1 MKTGE
6 KEVVGY
12 PRLVTQSVIQFPLP
26 SLVGIKL
33 SGTLSFA
40 RVRKPRISK
49 RTSSHEPGLQGFP
62 VSEFLYLI
70 TKYFVKFMMCSNVD
84 RAGWLGYR
92 EIAFFPSRVSV
103 NGLPYEHFS
112 LFTWTKVG

>member
-1 MKTGE
+1 MAH
-6 KEVVGY
+6 
-12 PRLVTQSVIQFPLP
+12 LVLRGFASHAFLKGPLHMDP
-26 SLVGIKL
+26 VYR
-33 SGTLSFA
+33 A
-40 RVRKPRISK
+40 C
-49 RTSSHEPGLQGFP
+49 P

-70 TKYFVKFMMCSNVD
+70 TKYFVKFTMCSNVE

-92 EIAFFPSRVSV
+92 EISFFLSRVSV